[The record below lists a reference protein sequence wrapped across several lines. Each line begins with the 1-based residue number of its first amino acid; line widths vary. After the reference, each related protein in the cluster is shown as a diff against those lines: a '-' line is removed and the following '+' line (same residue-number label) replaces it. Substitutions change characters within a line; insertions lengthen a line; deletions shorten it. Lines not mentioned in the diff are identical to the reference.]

1 MYPPPYT
8 FEIFYL
14 YTILYIDH
22 PLTQDLLVLYVRMY
36 THTIEAKE
44 TYYRGKRDLRRIDL
58 LVLYVRMYTHI
69 IIRIYNILIRPAP
82 ALRQH
87 SSLWASRVNPK
98 P

>member
-22 PLTQDLLVLYVRMY
+22 PLTQ
-36 THTIEAKE
+36 
-44 TYYRGKRDLRRIDL
+44 DL